1 MSETAAPVAF
11 DVVSAF
17 EPLAR
22 LERRSPTLDG
32 AVPLR
37 VAQACA
43 PLLEGNEAGFQVVF
57 GRRLVAR
64 KRLGKRFLEASSALE
79 DAVRAH
85 LAAAPLLAAQGLL
98 GAAWKERLVRS
109 PWWTERGV
117 LRIWTGLLVRPRS
130 GTWLRVSATK
140 NRATFGLRLRTTWIA
155 GEDAH
160 AFTPLVLDVE
170 DYEDGTRLDGE
181 VATVLPARPG
191 LELVRAGDDDTR
203 ALAEAHADFYDARY
217 FATKKGEVTRKY
229 RRTVVRRPLEAR
241 DDGGA
246 VVAHLAGPPPELVRV
261 DRVLG
266 PEAVAPRPLAAGA
279 PRVALLRYAHGV
291 PLRVHWDGNT
301 LEVVPDRETLA
312 AGGRELRAEL
322 ARICGEGWA
331 RAHEGAVLYLT
342 KYVTP
347 HPHGEPHFFVKPWS
361 FVRTPPGWSSLV
373 EGISGEGHELLRGV
387 VRTDGFHAVPA
398 VFQVSATRP
407 LRVRAGAPMLEVVP
421 IPRELFG
428 ATFAARKVA

>member
-1 MSETAAPVAF
+1 MTEPEAPVAF

-17 EPLAR
+17 EPVAR

-37 VAQACA
+37 VAQACV

-64 KRLGKRFLEASSALE
+64 TRLGKRSLEATPLHE
-79 DAVRAH
+79 AVSRAH
-85 LAAAPLLAAQGLL
+85 AAAAPLLAAQGLL
-98 GAAWKERLVRS
+98 GPAWKDRLARATA
-109 PWWTERGV
+109 WTERGV
-117 LRIWTGLLVRPRS
+117 LRVWTGLLVRPRR

-140 NRATFGLRLRTTWIA
+140 NRAVFGLRIRTTWIA
-155 GEDAH
+155 DDDGLY
-160 AFTPLVLDVE
+160 TPLVLDLE
-170 DYEDGTRLDGE
+170 DFEDGTRLEGE
-181 VATVLPARPG
+181 VATVMPVRPG
-191 LELVRAGDDDTR
+191 LSIARADDDDARELV
-203 ALAEAHADFYDARY
+203 EAHAEFYDARY

-229 RRTVVRRPLEAR
+229 RRTVVRRAPEPR
-241 DDGGA
+241 DDAHA
-246 VVAHLAGPPPELVRV
+246 VVAHLASPPPEVVAV

-266 PEAVAPRPLAAGA
+266 PEAVAPRPLPPGA
-279 PRVALLRYAHGV
+279 PTVSCLRFAHGV

-301 LEVVPDRETLA
+301 LDVAPDRDALA
-312 AGGRELRAEL
+312 TGARAVRAEL
-322 ARICGEGWA
+322 ARLAGPDWA
-331 RAHEGAVLYLT
+331 AAHEGAVLYLT

-373 EGISGEGHELLRGV
+373 EGVSGEGHELLRGV

-398 VFQVSATRP
+398 VFHVTTTRP
-407 LRVRAGAPMLEVVP
+407 VRVRAGAPMLEVVP
-421 IPRELFG
+421 VPRELLA
-428 ATFAARKVA
+428 ATFEARSVA